1 MIPSEFLARMRDIL
15 GEEYDSFYNAVMDEQ
30 NVHAVRYNP
39 EKIEKKD
46 VLSAFSEELSPIS
59 YADDGYVCRVSKIGH
74 HPLHHAGAIYS
85 QDPGAM
91 APLNCIEVKKGWR
104 VADFC
109 AAPGGKSTQL
119 ASMVGD
125 DGFVLSNEI
134 SLARCKTLASNIERL
149 GVKNAIVTNV
159 STDVL
164 ASWFPSFFDLVVV
177 DAPCSGEGMFRKY
190 DVAGEEWSPEL
201 VPMCAQRQAE
211 ILSHAAKTV
220 TRGGYL
226 LYSTC
231 TFSVEENE
239 ANVDRFLEEHPE
251 FSVCDVCERV
261 KQVTA
266 DGVVFEGAKHPDVL
280 KMARRFYP
288 HLHPGEGQFMCLMQ
302 KEGGEACERVS
313 YAPPKSLLTKE
324 EIMVAQSFLKETLKE
339 PLSKILPNYILAKQG
354 DFVCLLPA
362 EIPLPPY
369 RVYLAGV
376 TLGTVQKGRLM
387 PHHHFFSALGKQFRI
402 RLELPLD
409 TRELSA
415 YLHGETVPAP
425 NLPNGYGVVTV
436 LGAPIGGIK
445 VVDGIAKNHYPK
457 GLRSL

>member
-1 MIPSEFLARMRDIL
+1 MIPSEFLARMRNIL
-15 GEEYDSFYNAVMDEQ
+15 GEEYDSFYTALMDEQ
-30 NVHAVRYNP
+30 NVRAVRYNP
-39 EKIEKKD
+39 DKIEKKD
-46 VLSAFSEELSPIS
+46 FISALGKDISPLSYTES
-59 YADDGYVCRVSKIGH
+59 GYICHIDKIGH

-91 APLNCIEVKKGWR
+91 APLSCLTVEKGWR

-125 DGFVLSNEI
+125 NGLVLSNEI
-134 SLARCKTLASNIERL
+134 NLARCKTLASNLERL

-266 DGVVFEGAKHPDVL
+266 DGVAFEGAKHPDAL

-302 KEGGEACERVS
+302 KEGGEVRERVP
-313 YAPPKSLLTKE
+313 YTPPKSLLTKE
-324 EIMVAQSFLKETLKE
+324 ETSVAQSFLKETLKE
-339 PLSKILPNYILAKQG
+339 PISKILPNYILAKQG
-354 DFVCLLPA
+354 DFICLLPA
-362 EIPLPPY
+362 EILLPPY

-376 TLGTVQKGRLM
+376 TLGSMQKGRLT

-402 RLELPLD
+402 RLELPVD
-409 TRELSA
+409 SRELSA
-415 YLHGETVPAP
+415 YLHGDTVPAP
-425 NLPNGYGVVTV
+425 NLPNGYGVATV